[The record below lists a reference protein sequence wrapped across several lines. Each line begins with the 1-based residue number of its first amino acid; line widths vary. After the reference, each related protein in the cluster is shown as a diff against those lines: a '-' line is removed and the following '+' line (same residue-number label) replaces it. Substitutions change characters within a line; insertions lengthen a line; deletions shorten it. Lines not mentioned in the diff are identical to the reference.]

1 MTNKIKPTR
10 GMGKPLSGKDP
21 NDKETLDLE
30 EWLDRQ
36 PQEEMPQDWEDEML
50 WYQQTQ
56 GKL

>member
-1 MTNKIKPTR
+1 MVKPNKIKPTR
-10 GMGKPLSGKDP
+10 GKDL

-36 PQEEMPQDWEDEML
+36 PQEEMPEDWEGEML

>member
-1 MTNKIKPTR
+1 MKAMT
-10 GMGKPLSGKDP
+10 KDL

-30 EWLDRQ
+30 VWL
-36 PQEEMPQDWEDEML
+36 EEMPEDWEDEML